1 MVLTGKRKRGQ
12 STSTVVV
19 RTKFSVLQRIAL
31 EALYKDTKYPAH
43 GVIEEFANSY
53 NLDSR
58 TVRIWFNNKRQRGEN
73 SGNAVASV
81 ESDDSVT
88 ESKELI

>member
-1 MVLTGKRKRGQ
+1 MLTGKRKRGQ

-19 RTKFSVLQRIAL
+19 RTKFSVLQRMAL
-31 EALYKDTKYPAH
+31 ETLYKETKYPAH
-43 GVIEEFANSY
+43 GIIEEFANSH

-73 SGNAVASV
+73 SGNAAASV
-81 ESDDSVT
+81 ESEDCVA
-88 ESKELI
+88 ESKELT